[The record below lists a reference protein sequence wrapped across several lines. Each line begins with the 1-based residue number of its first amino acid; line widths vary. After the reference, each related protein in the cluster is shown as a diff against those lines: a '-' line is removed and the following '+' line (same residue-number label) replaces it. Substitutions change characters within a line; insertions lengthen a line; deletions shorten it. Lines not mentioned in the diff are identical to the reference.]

1 MIAFPHAKI
10 NLGLQVIAKRHDGFH
25 NINTCFYPIGWSDVL
40 EIVKSATMSFTCSGL
55 DIPGDPRNN
64 LCLKGYRLLQERFQ
78 LPPVN
83 MHLHKV
89 IPMGAGLGGGSSDG
103 AFTLKLI
110 NDLFQLDLSVE
121 QLQQYAAEL
130 GSDCPFFIEGKPVL
144 ASGRGNEFT
153 PLALSLPAKYLLVVY
168 PPIEVSTAQ
177 AYAAL
182 TPCPP
187 PKSLEEIIQQPDQW
201 QVDLKNDFEAV
212 VFDQHPE
219 IAGLKHS
226 MIQAGAVYS
235 AMSGSGSSVFGFFDT
250 PPDLETLAAGYS
262 YWSQEL
268 SPLD

>member
-10 NLGLQVIAKRHDGFH
+10 NLGLQVIEKRHDGFH

-40 EIVKSATMSFTCSGL
+40 EIVKSSSMSFTCSGL

-64 LCLKGYRLLQERFQ
+64 LCLKGYHMLQERFQ

-103 AFTLKLI
+103 AFTLKLL
-110 NDLFQLDLSVE
+110 NDLFNLDLSVE
-121 QLQQYAAEL
+121 QLQQYAAHL

-144 ASGRGNEFT
+144 ASGRGDEFT
-153 PLALSLPAKYLLVVY
+153 SLTLSPPANHLLVVY
-168 PPIEVSTAQ
+168 PPIEVSTSQ
-177 AYAAL
+177 AYGAL
-182 TPCPP
+182 TPSHPAKP
-187 PKSLEEIIQQPDQW
+187 LATIIQQQDKW

-212 VFDQHPE
+212 VFNQHPE
-219 IAGLKHS
+219 IARLKDS
-226 MIQAGAVYS
+226 MLQAGAVYS
-235 AMSGSGSSVFGFFDT
+235 AMSGSGSSVFGFFEDA
-250 PPDLETLAAGYS
+250 PDLNNIPPGYS

-268 SPLD
+268 NPLD